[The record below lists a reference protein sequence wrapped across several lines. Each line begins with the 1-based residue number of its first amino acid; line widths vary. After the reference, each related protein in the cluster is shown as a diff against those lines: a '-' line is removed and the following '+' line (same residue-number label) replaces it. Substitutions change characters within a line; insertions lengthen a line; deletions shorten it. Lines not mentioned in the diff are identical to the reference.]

1 MEVAVGYICI
11 SGTEQVNVLGLIRF
25 FSFQGSLMCKIY
37 SKTMKS
43 AVLENDNK
51 G

>member
-1 MEVAVGYICI
+1 MGYICI

-25 FSFQGSLMCKIY
+25 FSFQGSLLCKLY
-37 SKTMKS
+37 SKTKES
-43 AVLENDNK
+43 AVLENDSK